1 MPQPHRIRFPGLSS
15 HAIEHPADRAALT
28 ALRKVPGFDVVLKKV
43 IGLVGER
50 RLHVLYLASAVK
62 VSDEQFPKL
71 QRVYQECAEI
81 LDVKPVPELFVSQ
94 TPFVNAGAI
103 GTDHPFIVLNSATLE
118 LLDEDELRFILGH
131 ELGHILSDHVLYKTM
146 LVLLLRMAVLRF
158 GIPLGWL
165 VISAVLAAL
174 GEWDRKSELSADRFG
189 LLCTQDPQASEGVFL
204 KLAGGG
210 RTAEMSREAF
220 RRQAEE
226 YKAGGDMLDS
236 LYKLLNLLGQTHPF
250 PVLRAAELASWV
262 ASGAYGKIL
271 GGEYEKRGAEKT
283 ASAAG
288 DAAASARDYRD
299 KAADSQDPV
308 VSFLRDVGGKGKRL
322 LKRVSR
328 RLSGEDDEPGGGE
341 GGGEGQDG
349 AS

>member
-1 MPQPHRIRFPGLSS
+1 MPERTRVRFPKLSPR
-15 HAIEHPADRAALT
+15 AVEHPADRAALT
-28 ALRKVPGFDVVLKKV
+28 ALRKVPGFDVVLKKI

-62 VSDEQFPKL
+62 VSDQQFPRL
-71 QRVYQECAEI
+71 QRLYQECAEI
-81 LDVKPVPELFVSQ
+81 LDVQPAPELFVSQ

-118 LLDEDELRFILGH
+118 LLDEEELRFILGH

-158 GIPLGWL
+158 GLPFGWL
-165 VISAVLAAL
+165 VLSAILAAL
-174 GEWDRKSELSADRFG
+174 GEWERKSELSADRFG
-189 LLCTQDPQASEGVFL
+189 LLCTQDPEASEGVFL

-210 RTAEMSREAF
+210 RTSEMSREAF

-250 PVLRAAELASWV
+250 PVLRAAELRGWV
-262 ASGAYGKIL
+262 ASGGYQKVL
-271 GGEYEKRGAEKT
+271 GGEYEQRGAEKA
-283 ASAAG
+283 ASVAD

-299 KAADSQDPV
+299 KAQGSQDPV
-308 VSFLRDVGGKGKRL
+308 VRFLRDVGGRGGRL

-328 RLSGEDDEPGGGE
+328 RLSGEGGE
-341 GGGEGQDG
+341 QDR
-349 AS
+349 SS